1 MGIVQA
7 FLGCA
12 ETLEGCRQD
21 AHSRGKKRACET
33 GRDKGRSDCPDQ
45 SLPRLRPDVLWP
57 ALPAGRFRFRAPLAA
72 RGPGLDAPRSGKAF
86 SQDFVLRIALPNKG
100 RLADDARELFAD
112 AGLPARARGE
122 RALTASLGGE
132 FEAIFVRAQDI
143 PEFVADGAADAGVTG
158 WDLVCESGRRLD
170 SLLDLGFGRCRIVVA
185 AREDAGVR
193 TVDDIGAP
201 NDRTP
206 DGATAGRAVP
216 GRDAPVRV
224 ATVFPALTR
233 RYFAEAGRA
242 VEIAPISGAV
252 EIAPHLGIAD
262 VIVDLTSTGSTLK
275 MNGLREVATVLESSA
290 RLVAAPGAVAANGDA
305 PTARQRSV
313 DELVT
318 ALASVLRARDKRYVM
333 ANVPRAALDEVKRV
347 LPGLNG
353 PTVIDIMN
361 GGTMVA
367 VHAVVAAATIYR
379 TIAQLKSLGGE
390 GILVTRIERLMP

>member
-1 MGIVQA
+1 M
-7 FLGCA
+7 
-12 ETLEGCRQD
+12 
-21 AHSRGKKRACET
+21 
-33 GRDKGRSDCPDQ
+33 
-45 SLPRLRPDVLWP
+45 
-57 ALPAGRFRFRAPLAA
+57 
-72 RGPGLDAPRSGKAF
+72 
-86 SQDFVLRIALPNKG
+86 LRIALPNKG
-100 RLADDARELFAD
+100 RLADEARELFAD
-112 AGLPARARGE
+112 AGLPAKARGE

-158 WDLVCESGRRLD
+158 WDLVCESERPLD

-185 AREDAGVR
+185 AKEDARVR
-193 TVDDIGAP
+193 TVDDIGA
-201 NDRTP
+201 
-206 DGATAGRAVP
+206 ATDDTSAASTE
-216 GRDAPVRV
+216 APVRV
-224 ATVFPALTR
+224 ATVFPQITR
-233 RYFAEAGRA
+233 RYFAAAGRA
-242 VEIAPISGAV
+242 VTIAPISGAV

-290 RLVAAPGAVAANGDA
+290 RLVAAPGAIATDGAV
-305 PTARQRSV
+305 PTAKQRAM
-313 DELVT
+313 DELAT

-361 GGTMVA
+361 GGAFVA
-367 VHAVVAAATIYR
+367 VHAVAAAATIYR
-379 TIAQLKSLGGE
+379 TIAQLKALGGE